1 MAELVAA
8 GRSSCEAFPDVP
20 PRKHKHKHQH
30 QHEHESEQ
38 PQQEASADA
47 SQPEN
52 GEAERDIHSHG
63 ADSQTAAEHAQPST
77 QHTPGGGLSAPP
89 QQSLRALSAAVPAW
103 VAERAST
110 VSPEVVAIASVYF
123 VQGVLGL
130 ARLAVTFLLKDDFGL
145 DPAEGVLGL
154 ARLAVTFLL
163 KDDFGLDPAE
173 GVLGL
178 ARLAVTCLL
187 KDDFG
192 LDPAEVAVLSGLS
205 SLPWLIKPIYGFMS
219 DGIPLF
225 GYRRRSYLVA
235 CLSSLPWLIKPI
247 YGFIS
252 DGIPLFGYR
261 RRSYLVACGL
271 LGSVAWG
278 ALASVVGDKYSAV
291 AMILLSSLSAAVSD
305 VVSGAMR
312 CYVVLCG
319 MVLWY
324 CYRRRSYLVACGL
337 LLGSLTW
344 GALASVVGDKYS
356 AVAMILLSS
365 LSAAVS
371 DVVSG
376 AVWCYAVWYCYPRRS
391 YLVACGLLL
400 GSVAWGG
407 LASVVGDKYSAVA
420 MILLSSLSAAVS
432 PPSIPR
438 LNGGAEGEGRL
449 FPPQPPHPALSPGG
463 GLNGGAEGE
472 GRVPGHIRALPF
484 ICTILFPSHALYT
497 PPHHPRPQ
505 VVDSMVVQRARGESQ
520 ATSGGLQS
528 LCWGSSA
535 VGAVLSAYFSGSLI
549 ENYGTRFVFG
559 VTALLPLITTAVG
572 FYIPEE
578 RVTTNTRVTTDK
590 DSTTTGTAAGGTG
603 AELGRIGEGQ
613 GDRGGDIGGDRD
625 REGVWE
631 GGALGGAGGVVAAGS
646 GARET
651 WAWAWGQVVFL
662 WETIRQPAI
671 LLPTAF
677 IFLWQATPHSETAM
691 FFFTTNE
698 LGFGPEFLGRVR
710 LVTALAS
717 LAGVG
722 VFNFCLKEVPLRKLF
737 LWTNVAGALLG
748 STQLLL
754 VTGLNR
760 SLGISDQYF
769 LLGDSLIL
777 TVLGQVR
784 LQVGPGAG
792 ETAGGTWGSDQY
804 FLPEVSLIF
813 TMLGQVRAGA
823 GESWGRSPSCQCW
836 CWLLEFAR
844 PGIEAMLFATHTL
857 NNPPP
862 SIPPPPGQISFMPV
876 LVLAARVCP
885 PGIEA
890 TLFATLMSVSNG
902 ASVFGGVMGAGLTNW
917 LGVTS
922 TNFTNLPTLIAICNF
937 SSLLV
942 LPFLNLLPAT
952 VSTNSDSE
960 EE

>member
-1 MAELVAA
+1 MASLPPL
-8 GRSSCEAFPDVP
+8 SLLPTLSPHTPFPPLLTSQPTEAFPDVP
-20 PRKHKHKHQH
+20 PRKHKHQQEQQH
-30 QHEHESEQ
+30 QES
-38 PQQEASADA
+38 AGA

-52 GEAERDIHSHG
+52 TKADASLQR
-63 ADSQTAAEHAQPST
+63 ADSQTTGEQTAGEHTAGEQASPSGEFS
-77 QHTPGGGLSAPP
+77 TPSEL
-89 QQSLRALSAAVPAW
+89 SLRVLSTGMPAW
-103 VAERAST
+103 VAERASA

-145 DPAEGVLGL
+145 DPAE
-154 ARLAVTFLL
+154 
-163 KDDFGLDPAE
+163 
-173 GVLGL
+173 
-178 ARLAVTCLL
+178 
-187 KDDFG
+187 
-192 LDPAEVAVLSGLS
+192 VAVLSG
-205 SLPWLIKPIYGFMS
+205 
-219 DGIPLF
+219 
-225 GYRRRSYLVA
+225 
-235 CLSSLPWLIKPI
+235 LSSLPWLIKPI

-271 LGSVAWG
+271 LGSLAWG
-278 ALASVVGDKYSAV
+278 ALATVVGDKYSAV

-305 VVSGAMR
+305 V
-312 CYVVLCG
+312 
-319 MVLWY
+319 
-324 CYRRRSYLVACGL
+324 
-337 LLGSLTW
+337 
-344 GALASVVGDKYS
+344 
-356 AVAMILLSS
+356 
-365 LSAAVS
+365 
-371 DVVSG
+371 
-376 AVWCYAVWYCYPRRS
+376 
-391 YLVACGLLL
+391 
-400 GSVAWGG
+400 
-407 LASVVGDKYSAVA
+407 
-420 MILLSSLSAAVS
+420 
-432 PPSIPR
+432 
-438 LNGGAEGEGRL
+438 
-449 FPPQPPHPALSPGG
+449 
-463 GLNGGAEGE
+463 
-472 GRVPGHIRALPF
+472 
-484 ICTILFPSHALYT
+484 
-497 PPHHPRPQ
+497 

-572 FYIPEE
+572 FYVPEE
-578 RVTTNTRVTTDK
+578 RVTTGTRVTTSTEVTSSK
-590 DSTTTGTAAGGTG
+590 YSTTTGAAAGGTG
-603 AELGRIGEGQ
+603 EELGRVGEGR
-613 GDRGGDIGGDRD
+613 GDRQGEGGAVGGA
-625 REGVWE
+625 E
-631 GGALGGAGGVVAAGS
+631 GGALGGVGGGVVAAGG

-722 VFNFCLKEVPLRKLF
+722 VFNFYLKEVPLRKLF
-737 LWTNVAGALLG
+737 FWTNIAGALLG
-748 STQLLL
+748 ST
-754 VTGLNR
+754 
-760 SLGISDQYF
+760 
-769 LLGDSLIL
+769 
-777 TVLGQVR
+777 
-784 LQVGPGAG
+784 
-792 ETAGGTWGSDQY
+792 
-804 FLPEVSLIF
+804 
-813 TMLGQVRAGA
+813 
-823 GESWGRSPSCQCW
+823 
-836 CWLLEFAR
+836 
-844 PGIEAMLFATHTL
+844 
-857 NNPPP
+857 
-862 SIPPPPGQISFMPV
+862 QISFMPV

-942 LPFLNLLPAT
+942 LPFLNLLPAG
-952 VSTNSDSE
+952 VGANSDSE

>member
-1 MAELVAA
+1 MTYQFFMSFLPVPASPRRLKTQFQVLGSPRQCLSIPRVIPFIPCIPHLFPPSPLLSHPPA
-8 GRSSCEAFPDVP
+8 EAFPDVP
-20 PRKHKHKHQH
+20 PRKHKHKA
-30 QHEHESEQ
+30 HEHEQEQEQ
-38 PQQEASADA
+38 PQQATSADA
-47 SQPEN
+47 SQAEK
-52 GEAERDIHSHG
+52 GEAERDIRSHG
-63 ADSQTAAEHAQPST
+63 ADSRTAAEHAPPST
-77 QHTPGGGLSAPP
+77 QYTPGEGISAPP
-89 QQSLRALSAAVPAW
+89 QQFLHVLSADVPAW
-103 VAERAST
+103 VAERASA

-145 DPAEGVLGL
+145 DPAE
-154 ARLAVTFLL
+154 
-163 KDDFGLDPAE
+163 
-173 GVLGL
+173 
-178 ARLAVTCLL
+178 
-187 KDDFG
+187 
-192 LDPAEVAVLSGLS
+192 VAVLSG
-205 SLPWLIKPIYGFMS
+205 
-219 DGIPLF
+219 
-225 GYRRRSYLVA
+225 
-235 CLSSLPWLIKPI
+235 LSSLPWLIKPI

-305 VVSGAMR
+305 VV
-312 CYVVLCG
+312 
-319 MVLWY
+319 
-324 CYRRRSYLVACGL
+324 
-337 LLGSLTW
+337 
-344 GALASVVGDKYS
+344 
-356 AVAMILLSS
+356 
-365 LSAAVS
+365 
-371 DVVSG
+371 
-376 AVWCYAVWYCYPRRS
+376 
-391 YLVACGLLL
+391 
-400 GSVAWGG
+400 
-407 LASVVGDKYSAVA
+407 
-420 MILLSSLSAAVS
+420 
-432 PPSIPR
+432 
-438 LNGGAEGEGRL
+438 
-449 FPPQPPHPALSPGG
+449 
-463 GLNGGAEGE
+463 
-472 GRVPGHIRALPF
+472 
-484 ICTILFPSHALYT
+484 
-497 PPHHPRPQ
+497 
-505 VVDSMVVQRARGESQ
+505 VDSMVVQRARGESQ

-572 FYIPEE
+572 FYVPEE
-578 RVTTNTRVTTDK
+578 RVTTGTRVTTNK
-590 DSTTTGTAAGGTG
+590 DSTTTGTAARGIGG
-603 AELGRIGEGQ
+603 ELERLGEG
-613 GDRGGDIGGDRD
+613 REKGGDRVG
-625 REGVWE
+625 EGGWE
-631 GGALGGAGGVVAAGS
+631 GGAVGGVEGGGVGVVAAGG

-722 VFNFCLKEVPLRKLF
+722 VFNFYLKEVPLRKLF
-737 LWTNVAGALLG
+737 LWTNIAGALLG

-777 TVLGQVR
+777 TVL
-784 LQVGPGAG
+784 
-792 ETAGGTWGSDQY
+792 
-804 FLPEVSLIF
+804 
-813 TMLGQVRAGA
+813 
-823 GESWGRSPSCQCW
+823 
-836 CWLLEFAR
+836 
-844 PGIEAMLFATHTL
+844 
-857 NNPPP
+857 
-862 SIPPPPGQISFMPV
+862 GQISFMPV

-922 TNFTNLPTLIAICNF
+922 SDFTNLPTLIAICNF

-942 LPFLNLLPAT
+942 LPFLNLLPAA
-952 VSTNSDSE
+952 VSANSDSE
-960 EE
+960 EEQ

>member
-1 MAELVAA
+1 M
-8 GRSSCEAFPDVP
+8 RRFSCRAKSVIEGD
-20 PRKHKHKHQH
+20 
-30 QHEHESEQ
+30 
-38 PQQEASADA
+38 
-47 SQPEN
+47 
-52 GEAERDIHSHG
+52 DIRGVVMSLQR
-63 ADSQTAAEHAQPST
+63 ADSQTVGEYRAGEHTAVEQASPR
-77 QHTPGGGLSAPP
+77 GKFSAPSEHP
-89 QQSLRALSAAVPAW
+89 LRALSAGVPAW
-103 VAERAST
+103 VVERASA

-130 ARLAVTFLLKDDFGL
+130 ARLAVTFLLKDDFKL
-145 DPAEGVLGL
+145 DPAEKSASACDKCVATHSSQRLSVLISDGIAL
-154 ARLAVTFLL
+154 YGYLL
-163 KDDFGLDPAE
+163 LYS
-173 GVLGL
+173 
-178 ARLAVTCLL
+178 
-187 KDDFG
+187 
-192 LDPAEVAVLSGLS
+192 SGLS
-205 SLPWLIKPIYGFMS
+205 SLHWLINPINGFTS
-219 DGIPLF
+219 NGIPLFGYHRRSYLVACGLLGDGIPLF
-225 GYRRRSYLVA
+225 GYRLHPPSPPSIIPPPPLPPVQVA
-235 CLSSLPWLIKPI
+235 VLSGLSSLPWLIKPI

-271 LGSVAWG
+271 LGSLAWG
-278 ALASVVGDKYSAV
+278 ALATVVGDKYSAV

-305 VVSGAMR
+305 VVSGALR
-312 CYVVLCG
+312 ATA
-319 MVLWY
+319 
-324 CYRRRSYLVACGL
+324 VAPTLSPVGC
-337 LLGSLTW
+337 W
-344 GALASVVGDKYS
+344 GALATVVGDKYS
-356 AVAMILLSS
+356 ALAMILLSS

-376 AVWCYAVWYCYPRRS
+376 AMRC
-391 YLVACGLLL
+391 
-400 GSVAWGG
+400 
-407 LASVVGDKYSAVA
+407 SVV
-420 MILLSSLSAAVS
+420 VS
-432 PPSIPR
+432 
-438 LNGGAEGEGRL
+438 
-449 FPPQPPHPALSPGG
+449 
-463 GLNGGAEGE
+463 
-472 GRVPGHIRALPF
+472 VV
-484 ICTILFPSHALYT
+484 
-497 PPHHPRPQ
+497 

-572 FYIPEE
+572 FYVPEE
-578 RVTTNTRVTTDK
+578 RVTAGTRVITNK
-590 DSTTTGTAAGGTG
+590 DSTTTGTAGVTVG
-603 AELGRIGEGQ
+603 ELMRLGEG
-613 GDRGGDIGGDRD
+613 RGD
-625 REGVWE
+625 REGEGGAVGGAE
-631 GGALGGAGGVVAAGS
+631 GGALGGVGGGVVAAGG
-646 GARET
+646 GAGET

-722 VFNFCLKEVPLRKLF
+722 VFNFYLKEVPLRKLF
-737 LWTNVAGALLG
+737 LWTNIAGAILG

-777 TVLGQVR
+777 TVL
-784 LQVGPGAG
+784 
-792 ETAGGTWGSDQY
+792 
-804 FLPEVSLIF
+804 
-813 TMLGQVRAGA
+813 
-823 GESWGRSPSCQCW
+823 
-836 CWLLEFAR
+836 
-844 PGIEAMLFATHTL
+844 
-857 NNPPP
+857 
-862 SIPPPPGQISFMPV
+862 GQISFMPV

-922 TNFTNLPTLIAICNF
+922 TDFTNLPTLIAICNF

-942 LPFLNLLPAT
+942 LPFLNLLPAGVGAT
-952 VSTNSDSE
+952 SDSE